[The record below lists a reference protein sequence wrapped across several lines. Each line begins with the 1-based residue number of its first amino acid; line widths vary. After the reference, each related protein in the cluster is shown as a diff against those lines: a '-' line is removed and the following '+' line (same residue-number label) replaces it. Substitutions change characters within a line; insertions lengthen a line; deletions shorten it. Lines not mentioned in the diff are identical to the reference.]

1 MTTPRVIPIPEQ
13 AQQPTWTISGGLPT
27 PEGIR
32 ALARL
37 CLQVA
42 RKRLERARAEAER
55 QAAGADGDTDVS
67 KEQHS

>member
-1 MTTPRVIPIPEQ
+1 MTPAPVIPIPEQ
-13 AQQPTWTISGGLPT
+13 AQQPTWTIHRDGPPT

-55 QAAGADGDTDVS
+55 QAAGEQEH
-67 KEQHS
+67 KEQDV

>member
-1 MTTPRVIPIPEQ
+1 MTPAPVIPIREQ
-13 AQQPTWTISGGLPT
+13 VPRPTWTISGGLPT
-27 PEGIR
+27 PEGIQ

-55 QAAGADGDTDVS
+55 QAAGEQEH
-67 KEQHS
+67 KEQDV

>member
-1 MTTPRVIPIPEQ
+1 MTPAPVIPIREQ
-13 AQQPTWTISGGLPT
+13 APRPTWTISGGLPT

-37 CLQVA
+37 CLSVA
-42 RKRLERARAEAER
+42 RKRLAAQAEADG
-55 QAAGADGDTDVS
+55 ADGADGDTDVS